1 MEVDVKT
8 LTELRTQRG
17 FSRRQLALS
26 AGLSP
31 GAVSIAERRGSASL
45 ETLKKLGDVLGV
57 GPDELAMRPPERS
70 GREAFFESQRHLA
83 VQALESIRGAE
94 QAVGENH
101 LDYAR
106 RFLKLAKDAVRSLE
120 QAQRDAL
127 KTERGTKADA
137 LERGDPAE
145 LVEDSGESESSRVE

>member
-1 MEVDVKT
+1 MKT

-17 FSRRQLALS
+17 FSRRQLALR

-31 GAVSIAERRGSASL
+31 GAVSMAERRGSASL

-57 GPDELAMRPPERS
+57 DPDELAMRPPERS
-70 GREAFFESQRHLA
+70 GREAFFESQRYLA
-83 VQALESIRGAE
+83 VQALESISGAE
-94 QAVGENH
+94 QAVGANH

-106 RFLKLAKDAVRSLE
+106 RFLKLAKDAVRSIE

-127 KTERGTKADA
+127 KIERGPKVD
-137 LERGDPAE
+137 DP
-145 LVEDSGESESSRVE
+145 GESS

>member
-17 FSRRQLALS
+17 FSRRQLALR

-31 GAVSIAERRGSASL
+31 GAVSMAERRGSASL

-57 GPDELAMRPPERS
+57 NPDELAMRPPERS
-70 GREAFFESQRHLA
+70 GREAFFESQRYLA

-94 QAVGENH
+94 QAVGANH

-106 RFLKLAKDAVRSLE
+106 RFLKLAKDAVRSIE

-127 KTERGTKADA
+127 KIERGPKVD
-137 LERGDPAE
+137 DP
-145 LVEDSGESESSRVE
+145 DESS

>member
-31 GAVSIAERRGSASL
+31 GAVSIAERRGSASP
-45 ETLKKLGDVLGV
+45 ETLKKLGVVLGV
-57 GPDELAMRPPERS
+57 DADELALRPPARS
-70 GREAFFESQRHLA
+70 GREAFFESQRYLA
-83 VQALESIRGAE
+83 EQALESIRGAE
-94 QAVGENH
+94 QAVGENQ

-106 RFLKLAKDAVRSLE
+106 RFLKLAKDAVHAIE
-120 QAQRDAL
+120 QAQRD
-127 KTERGTKADA
+127 TVRIERGAKADDA
-137 LERGDPAE
+137 EGSDPA
-145 LVEDSGESESSRVE
+145 VRVE

>member
-31 GAVSIAERRGSASL
+31 GAVSIAERRGSASP

-57 GPDELAMRPPERS
+57 DADELALRPPARS
-70 GREAFFESQRHLA
+70 GREAFFQSQLYLA
-83 VQALESIRGAE
+83 EQALESIRGAE
-94 QAVGENH
+94 QAVGENQ

-106 RFLKLAKDAVRSLE
+106 RFLKLAGDAVRAIE

-127 KTERGTKADA
+127 KIESGAKADDA
-137 LERGDPAE
+137 EGGGPA
-145 LVEDSGESESSRVE
+145 VRVE

>member
-1 MEVDVKT
+1 MKT

-17 FSRRQLALS
+17 FSRRQLALR

-31 GAVSIAERRGSASL
+31 GAVSMAERRGSASL

-57 GPDELAMRPPERS
+57 DPDELAMRPPERS
-70 GREAFFESQRHLA
+70 GREAFFESQRYLA

-94 QAVGENH
+94 QAVGENQ

-106 RFLKLAKDAVRSLE
+106 RFLKLAKDATRSIE
-120 QAQRDAL
+120 EAQHDAL
-127 KTERGTKADA
+127 KIERGSKADD
-137 LERGDPAE
+137 LGRDDPAE
-145 LVEDSGESESSRVE
+145 LVEDS